1 MSKENMENHH
11 CTGERR
17 MIDINKILCT
27 EFNLKPYQVENTVK
41 LIDEGNTIPFISR
54 YRKEQTG
61 SLDDVVIRDLF
72 ERLTYL
78 RNLETRKE
86 EVIRLIEE
94 QGKLTDELKNE
105 ILNAD
110 VLQRVEDL
118 YRPYKQKK
126 STRASKAKEKGLEPL
141 AEIILAQNVTDG
153 DLDEIAGPFINEEKG
168 VNSVKEA
175 YEGACDIIA
184 EIVSDNADYRK
195 HIREVYINDA
205 ILISEA
211 ADEEEKTVYEMYYK
225 FEEPVNKIANHR
237 VLAINRGEK
246 EKKLKVKLNTP
257 DEKIINYLIS
267 KEITNENAITKD
279 FYLSAIQDSYKR
291 LIAPSIE
298 REIRTMLTERA
309 EEEAIKVFGKN
320 TKNLLMVPPVKDI
333 RILAID
339 PSFRTGC
346 KLTVLDETGK
356 FLEQGVMYP
365 NEPRNEVEESQKLMA
380 DLINK
385 FDIDVIAIGNGTAS
399 RETEMVVSDMLSKYT
414 FPKKVSYTIVS
425 EAGASVYSASKLAQ
439 EEYPDLDVTIRG
451 AISIGRRLQDPLA
464 ELVKIDPKSIGV
476 GQYQHDVNQTKLG
489 QELDGVVEDCVNSVG
504 VDLNTASPALLQ
516 YVSGITKTISKNL
529 VKYREEN
536 GKFINR
542 QELMKVKMLGDKA
555 FEQCAG
561 FLRISDGD
569 NPLDKTAVHPES
581 YEIAGK
587 LLKKLGYTIQ
597 DLRSGTIRDINER
610 IMKIPVKEDKAKTPA
625 KNVRLKG
632 LEALAQINFKEN
644 KKSFKEKINDRIK
657 TLSEELN
664 VGVPTL
670 TDIIGEL
677 KKPGRDP
684 RDEMP
689 KVVFRSDVK
698 NFEDMKVGMNL
709 TGTVRNVVDFGAFV
723 DIGVKQDGLVHLSE
737 MSDKYIKNPMDVV
750 QVGDTVNVTIISI
763 DKERQRIGLSMKK
776 SLRSKN
782 D

>member
-1 MSKENMENHH
+1 
-11 CTGERR
+11 
-17 MIDINKILCT
+17 MIDINKLLCT
-27 EFNLKPYQVENTVK
+27 EFNLKPTQVESTVK
-41 LIDEGNTIPFISR
+41 LIDEGNTIPFIAR

-61 SLDDVVIRDLF
+61 SLDDVVLRDLF

-78 RNLETRKE
+78 RNLELRKE
-86 EVIRLIEE
+86 EVLRLIEE

-105 ILNAD
+105 ILSAD

-141 AEIILAQNVTDG
+141 AEIIMAQNIIEG
-153 DLDEIAGPFINEEKG
+153 DLEEIARPYIDEEKG
-168 VNSVKEA
+168 VNNVKEA

-184 EIVSDNADYRK
+184 ETVSDNADYRK
-195 HIREVYINDA
+195 HIREVYVNDA
-205 ILISEA
+205 ILLSEA
-211 ADEEEKTVYEMYYK
+211 ADEDEKTVYEMYYK

-237 VLAINRGEK
+237 ILAINRGEK
-246 EKKLKVKLNTP
+246 EKILKVKLNTP
-257 DEKIINYLIS
+257 DEKIVNYLIS
-267 KEITNENAITKD
+267 KEITNENAITAD
-279 FYLSAIQDSYKR
+279 YYLSAIQDSYKR

-298 REIRTMLTERA
+298 REIRNMLTERA

-320 TKNLLMVPPVKDI
+320 TKNLLMVPPVKDV

-346 KLTVLDETGK
+346 KLAVLDGTGK
-356 FLEQGVMYP
+356 FLEQGVIYP
-365 NEPRNEVEESQKLMA
+365 NEPRNEIEKSQKIMA
-380 DLINK
+380 EIIKK
-385 FDIDVIAIGNGTAS
+385 FDIDVITIGNGTAS

-414 FPKKVSYTIVS
+414 FPKKVTYTIVS

-439 EEYPDLDVTIRG
+439 EEYPKLDVTIRG

-542 QELMKVKMLGDKA
+542 QELMKIKMLGDKA

-561 FLRISDGD
+561 FLRISDGE
-569 NPLDKTAVHPES
+569 NPLDKTAVHPET
-581 YEIAGK
+581 YEIAEK
-587 LLKKLGYTIQ
+587 LLKKLGYTIE
-597 DLRSGTIRDINER
+597 DLRSGNLRDINER
-610 IMKIPVKEDKAKTPA
+610 IMKIPVKEDKKVKMPA
-625 KNVRLKG
+625 KNIRLKG
-632 LEALAQINFKEN
+632 FEALAQLNFKED
-644 KKSFKEKINDRIK
+644 KKPSRENIKDRIK
-657 TLSEELN
+657 VLSEELN

-670 TDIIGEL
+670 TDILEEL
-677 KKPGRDP
+677 RKPGRDP

-689 KVVFRSDVK
+689 KVVFRSDVM
-698 NFEDMKVGMNL
+698 NFEDMKVGMKL

-737 MSDKYIKNPMDVV
+737 MSDKYIKNPMEVV
-750 QVGDTVNVTIISI
+750 QVGDTVNVTILSI

>member
-1 MSKENMENHH
+1 
-11 CTGERR
+11 
-17 MIDINKILCT
+17 MIDINKLLCT
-27 EFNLKPYQVENTVK
+27 EFNLKPTQVESTVK
-41 LIDEGNTIPFISR
+41 LIDEGNTIPFIAR

-61 SLDDVVIRDLF
+61 SLDDVVLRDLF

-78 RNLETRKE
+78 RNLELRKE
-86 EVIRLIEE
+86 EVLRLIEE
-94 QGKLTDELKNE
+94 QGKLTDDLKNE
-105 ILNAD
+105 ILSAD

-141 AEIILAQNVTDG
+141 AEIIMAQNIIEG
-153 DLDEIAGPFINEEKG
+153 DLEEIARSYIDEEKG
-168 VNSVKEA
+168 VNNVKEA

-184 EIVSDNADYRK
+184 ETVSDNADYRK
-195 HIREVYINDA
+195 HIREVYVNDA
-205 ILISEA
+205 ILLSEA
-211 ADEEEKTVYEMYYK
+211 ADEDEKTVYEMYYK

-237 VLAINRGEK
+237 ILAINRGEK
-246 EKKLKVKLNTP
+246 EKILKVKLNTP
-257 DEKIINYLIS
+257 DEKIVNYLIS
-267 KEITNENAITKD
+267 KEITNENAITAD
-279 FYLSAIQDSYKR
+279 YYLSAIQDSYKR

-298 REIRTMLTERA
+298 REIRNMLTERA

-320 TKNLLMVPPVKDI
+320 TKNLLMVPPVKDV

-346 KLTVLDETGK
+346 KLAVLDGTGK
-356 FLEQGVMYP
+356 FLEQGVIYP
-365 NEPRNEVEESQKLMA
+365 NEPRNEIEKSQKIMA
-380 DLINK
+380 EIIKK
-385 FDIDVIAIGNGTAS
+385 FDIDVITIGNGTAS

-414 FPKKVSYTIVS
+414 FPKKVTYTIVS

-439 EEYPDLDVTIRG
+439 EEYPKLDVTIRG

-542 QELMKVKMLGDKA
+542 QELMKIKMLGDKA

-561 FLRISDGD
+561 FLRISDGE
-569 NPLDKTAVHPES
+569 NPLDKTAVHPET
-581 YEIAGK
+581 YEIAEK
-587 LLKKLGYTIQ
+587 LLKKLGYTIE
-597 DLRSGTIRDINER
+597 DLRSGNLRDINER
-610 IMKIPVKEDKAKTPA
+610 IMKIPVKEDKKVKMPA
-625 KNVRLKG
+625 KNIRLKG
-632 LEALAQINFKEN
+632 FEALAQLNFKED
-644 KKSFKEKINDRIK
+644 KKPSRENIKDRIK
-657 TLSEELN
+657 VLSEELN

-670 TDIIGEL
+670 TDILEEL
-677 KKPGRDP
+677 RKPGRDP

-689 KVVFRSDVK
+689 KVVFRSDVM
-698 NFEDMKVGMNL
+698 NFEDMKVGMKL

-737 MSDKYIKNPMDVV
+737 MSDKYIKNPMEVV
-750 QVGDTVNVTIISI
+750 QVGDTVNVTILSI

-776 SLRSKN
+776 SRRSKN

>member
-1 MSKENMENHH
+1 
-11 CTGERR
+11 
-17 MIDINKILCT
+17 MIDINKLLCT
-27 EFNLKPYQVENTVK
+27 EFNLKPTQVESTVK
-41 LIDEGNTIPFISR
+41 LIDEGNTIPFIAR

-61 SLDDVVIRDLF
+61 SLDDVVLRDLF

-78 RNLETRKE
+78 RNLELRKE
-86 EVIRLIEE
+86 EVLRLIEE

-105 ILNAD
+105 ILSAD

-141 AEIILAQNVTDG
+141 AEIIMAQNIIEG
-153 DLDEIAGPFINEEKG
+153 DLEEIARPYIDEEKG
-168 VNSVKEA
+168 VNNVKEA

-184 EIVSDNADYRK
+184 ETVSDNADYRK
-195 HIREVYINDA
+195 HIREVYVNDA
-205 ILISEA
+205 ILLSEA
-211 ADEEEKTVYEMYYK
+211 ADEDEKTVYEMYYK

-237 VLAINRGEK
+237 ILAINRGEK
-246 EKKLKVKLNTP
+246 EKILKVKLNTP
-257 DEKIINYLIS
+257 DEKIVNYLIS
-267 KEITNENAITKD
+267 KEITNENAITAD
-279 FYLSAIQDSYKR
+279 YYLSAIQDSYKR

-298 REIRTMLTERA
+298 REIRNMLTERA

-346 KLTVLDETGK
+346 KLAVLDGTGK
-356 FLEQGVMYP
+356 FLEQGVIYP
-365 NEPRNEVEESQKLMA
+365 NEPRNEIEKSQKIMA
-380 DLINK
+380 EIIKK
-385 FDIDVIAIGNGTAS
+385 FDIDVITIGNGTAS

-414 FPKKVSYTIVS
+414 FPKKVTYTIVS

-439 EEYPDLDVTIRG
+439 EEYPKLDVTIRG

-542 QELMKVKMLGDKA
+542 QELMKIKMLGDKA

-561 FLRISDGD
+561 FLRISDGE
-569 NPLDKTAVHPES
+569 NPLDKTAVHPET
-581 YEIAGK
+581 YEIAEK
-587 LLKKLGYTIQ
+587 LLKKLGYTIE
-597 DLRSGTIRDINER
+597 DLRSGNLRDINER
-610 IMKIPVKEDKAKTPA
+610 IMKIPVKEDKKVKMPA
-625 KNVRLKG
+625 KNIRLKG
-632 LEALAQINFKEN
+632 FEALAQLNFKED
-644 KKSFKEKINDRIK
+644 KKPSRENIKDRIK
-657 TLSEELN
+657 VLSEELN

-670 TDIIGEL
+670 TDILEEL
-677 KKPGRDP
+677 RKPGRDP

-689 KVVFRSDVK
+689 KVVFRSDVM
-698 NFEDMKVGMNL
+698 NFEDMKVGMKL

-737 MSDKYIKNPMDVV
+737 MSDKYIKNPMEVV
-750 QVGDTVNVTIISI
+750 QVGDTVNVTILSI

>member
-1 MSKENMENHH
+1 
-11 CTGERR
+11 
-17 MIDINKILCT
+17 MIDINKILCE
-27 EFNLKPYQVENTVK
+27 EFNLKPLQVENTVK
-41 LIDEGNTIPFISR
+41 LIDEGNTIPFIAR

-61 SLDDVVIRDLF
+61 SLDDVVLRELF

-78 RNLETRKE
+78 RNLELRKE
-86 EVIRLIEE
+86 EVLRLIEE

-105 ILNAD
+105 ILSAD

-141 AEIILAQNVTDG
+141 AEIILAQNITEG
-153 DLDEIAGPFINEEKG
+153 DLEEIASPFIDEEKG
-168 VNSVKEA
+168 VNNAKEA

-195 HIREVYINDA
+195 HIREVYVNDA
-205 ILISEA
+205 ILLSEA
-211 ADEEEKTVYEMYYK
+211 ADEDEKTVYEMYYK

-237 VLAINRGEK
+237 ILAINRGEK
-246 EKKLKVKLNTP
+246 EKKLKVKLNSP

-267 KEITNENAITKD
+267 KEITNENAITAEY
-279 FYLSAIQDSYKR
+279 YLSSIQDSYKR

-298 REIRTMLTERA
+298 REIRNMLTERA

-320 TKNLLMVPPVKDI
+320 TKNLLMVPPVKDV
-333 RILAID
+333 RILAVD

-346 KLTVLDETGK
+346 KLAVLDGTGK
-356 FLEQGVMYP
+356 FLEEAVIYP
-365 NEPRNEVEESQKLMA
+365 NEPRNEVEKSQKLMA
-380 DLINK
+380 ELINK
-385 FDIDVIAIGNGTAS
+385 FDIDVITIGNGTAS

-414 FPKKVSYTIVS
+414 FPKKVTYTIVS

-439 EEYPDLDVTIRG
+439 EEYPKLDVTIRG

-529 VKYREEN
+529 VKYREQN

-542 QELMKVKMLGDKA
+542 QELMKIKMLGDKA

-561 FLRISDGD
+561 FLRISDGE
-569 NPLDKTAVHPES
+569 NPLDKTAVHPET
-581 YEIAGK
+581 YEIAEK
-587 LLKKLGYTIQ
+587 LLKKLGYTIE
-597 DLRSGTIRDINER
+597 DLRSGTLRDINER
-610 IMKIPVKEDKAKTPA
+610 IMKIPVKEDKKVKMPA

-632 LEALAQINFKEN
+632 FEALAQINFKED
-644 KKSFKEKINDRIK
+644 KKPSREKIKERIK
-657 TLSEELN
+657 VLSEELN

-670 TDIIGEL
+670 TDIIEEL

-689 KVVFRSDVK
+689 KVVFRSDVM
-698 NFEDMKVGMNL
+698 NFEDMKVGMKL

-737 MSDKYIKNPMDVV
+737 MSDKYIKNPMEVV

-776 SLRSKN
+776 SPRSKN

>member
-1 MSKENMENHH
+1 
-11 CTGERR
+11 

-27 EFNLKPYQVENTVK
+27 EFNLKPLQVENTVK
-41 LIDEGNTIPFISR
+41 LIDEGNTIPFIAR

-61 SLDDVVIRDLF
+61 SLDDVVLRELF

-78 RNLETRKE
+78 RNLELRKE
-86 EVIRLIEE
+86 EVLRLIEE

-105 ILNAD
+105 ILSAD

-141 AEIILAQNVTDG
+141 AEIILAQNITEG
-153 DLDEIAGPFINEEKG
+153 DLEEIASPFIDEEKG
-168 VNSVKEA
+168 VNNAKEA

-195 HIREVYINDA
+195 HIREVYVNDA
-205 ILISEA
+205 ILLSEA
-211 ADEEEKTVYEMYYK
+211 ADEDEKTVYEMYYK

-237 VLAINRGEK
+237 ILAINRGEK
-246 EKKLKVKLNTP
+246 EKKLKVKLNSP

-267 KEITNENAITKD
+267 KEITNENAITAEY
-279 FYLSAIQDSYKR
+279 YLSSIQDSYKR

-298 REIRTMLTERA
+298 REIRNMLTERA

-320 TKNLLMVPPVKDI
+320 TKNLLMVPPVKDV
-333 RILAID
+333 RILAVD

-346 KLTVLDETGK
+346 KLAVLDGTGK
-356 FLEQGVMYP
+356 FLEEAVIYP
-365 NEPRNEVEESQKLMA
+365 NEPRNEVEKSQKLMA
-380 DLINK
+380 ELINK
-385 FDIDVIAIGNGTAS
+385 FDIDVITIGNGTAS

-414 FPKKVSYTIVS
+414 FPKKVTYTIVS

-439 EEYPDLDVTIRG
+439 EEYPKLDVTIRG

-529 VKYREEN
+529 VKYREQN

-542 QELMKVKMLGDKA
+542 QELMKIKMLGDKA

-561 FLRISDGD
+561 FLRISDGE
-569 NPLDKTAVHPES
+569 NPLDKTAVHPET
-581 YEIAGK
+581 YEIAEK
-587 LLKKLGYTIQ
+587 LLKKLGYTIE
-597 DLRSGTIRDINER
+597 DLRSGTLRDINER
-610 IMKIPVKEDKAKTPA
+610 IMKIPVKEDKKVKMPA

-632 LEALAQINFKEN
+632 FEALAQINFKED
-644 KKSFKEKINDRIK
+644 KKPSGEKIKDRIK
-657 TLSEELN
+657 VLSEELN

-670 TDIIGEL
+670 TDIIEEL

-689 KVVFRSDVK
+689 KVVFRSDVM
-698 NFEDMKVGMNL
+698 NFEDMKVGMKL

-737 MSDKYIKNPMDVV
+737 MSDKYIKNPMEVV

-776 SLRSKN
+776 SPRSKN